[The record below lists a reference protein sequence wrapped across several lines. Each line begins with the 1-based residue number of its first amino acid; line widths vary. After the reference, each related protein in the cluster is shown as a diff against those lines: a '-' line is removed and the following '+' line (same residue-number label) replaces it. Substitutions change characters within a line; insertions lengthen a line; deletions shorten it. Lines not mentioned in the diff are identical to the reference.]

1 MWIKQMIAFILFTL
15 PVFLMAQNRLSLDDC
30 IRRAIDA
37 NPELKNDRLESRVKR
52 NDYVAAIGEVMPEV
66 KAETRLGKRFGRAID
81 PGTNLFATQDFVE
94 GNLSLNVSVPLFE
107 GFTRV
112 NKIMFQRLNKQISE
126 WTVVYRENEIAF
138 GVMDIFYRV
147 VFQEQLLGLAVE
159 QRQLSEHYLRQAEEF
174 VNEGLRAVVD
184 LQEMKSRVSSDIY
197 QETVRR
203 NTLQITMLELKQ
215 LLWFAPGDSLHIVL
229 PEKNPLLP
237 AIPSAQ
243 VVYDEAVRFLPQFR
257 LMELKTKASQ
267 KSVAIT
273 GGKFA
278 PSIRGEIGVYSG
290 YYDTERDE
298 LGKTISWGRQL
309 DNNLNQYYGLTLSL
323 PIVTGFRNITGI
335 RKARLQLEQARNT
348 VEVEQ
353 QRVFTEIENACLS
366 LRAAAD
372 EQRYAGE
379 MLDVEKM
386 TLQQTEE
393 KWKEGL
399 ISVFELM
406 ESRNRYFTAR
416 AEVVRTELQYGIQQ
430 KTVNFFRGEPLVKI
444 KNEE

>member
-1 MWIKQMIAFILFTL
+1 MKQIIAFVLFTF
-15 PVFLMAQNRLSLDDC
+15 PIFLSAQNRLSLDDC

-94 GNLSLNVSVPLFE
+94 GNLNLNVSVPLFE

-112 NKIMFQRLNKQISE
+112 NKIIFQRLHKQIGE

-138 GVMDIFYRV
+138 EVMDVFYRA
-147 VFQEQLLGLAVE
+147 VFQEQLLALAAE
-159 QRQLSEHYLRQAEEF
+159 QRQLSERYLRQAQEF
-174 VNEGLRAVVD
+174 VNEGLRAAVD
-184 LQEMKSRVSSDIY
+184 LQEMKSRVSSDVY

-203 NTLQITMLELKQ
+203 NTMQTTMLELKQ
-215 LLWFAPGDSLHIVL
+215 LLWFAPGDSLQIAL
-229 PEKNPLLP
+229 PEKNPVIP
-237 AIPSAQ
+237 ATLSAQ
-243 VVYDEAVRFLPQFR
+243 AVYDEAVHFLPQFR
-257 LMELKTKASQ
+257 LIELKLKASR
-267 KSVAIT
+267 KSLQIA

-278 PSIRGEIGVYSG
+278 PSIRGEVGLYSG
-290 YYDTERDE
+290 YYDTERNE
-298 LGKTISWGRQL
+298 QGKTISWGRQL
-309 DNNLNQYYGLTLSL
+309 DNNLNQYYGVTLSL
-323 PIVTGFRNITGI
+323 PIVTGFRNVTGI
-335 RKARLQLEQARNT
+335 RKARLQSEQAENSAG
-348 VEVEQ
+348 VER
-353 QRVFTEIENACLS
+353 QRMFAEIENACLS
-366 LRAAAD
+366 LQAAAD
-372 EQRYAGE
+372 ELRYAGE

-416 AEVVRTELQYGIQQ
+416 AEIVRTELQYGIQQ
-430 KTVNFFRGEPLVKI
+430 KTIGFFQGEPLVKV
-444 KNEE
+444 KNGN